1 MFRPLIQDCL
11 ILQIKIHLDDMHFL
25 RPDDR
30 RLITDDRRLITD
42 VIGQK
47 SDAKGKKVGGWEGE
61 KVKRSANAYHLL
73 PLNLYL

>member
-1 MFRPLIQDCL
+1 MIRPLIQDCL

-25 RPDDR
+25 RP
-30 RLITDDRRLITD
+30 DDRRLITD